1 MYRLIIVFALFF
13 ISSQAYSQ
21 NTHTCDS
28 LLLADYDF
36 WYSKAD
42 AIIQGQVIKIKDH
55 KRHSNYTIQPVR
67 AFAGASE
74 QFVLKQNL
82 SPKWF
87 SFEIDTNYV
96 FLIFRKYKDEI
107 FLPCVIFGKASKMTA
122 LVERYERYCG
132 VEPIKDNCSCN
143 PVYDPVC
150 GCDGYN
156 YKNPCEAA
164 CDGIYDFFRGPCY
177 SITPMMKKEVKE

>member
-1 MYRLIIVFALFF
+1 MYKQFFVLIFLFF
-13 ISSQAYSQ
+13 NLSSYSQ
-21 NTHTCDS
+21 KTPFCDS
-28 LLLADYDF
+28 LLNKDYDF
-36 WYSKAD
+36 WYSNAD
-42 AIIQGQVIKIKDH
+42 AIIEGQIIKIKDR
-55 KRHSNYTIQPVR
+55 KYHSNYTIQPVR
-67 AFAGASE
+67 AFAGVSE

-87 SFEIDTNYV
+87 NFELDTNYV
-96 FLIFRKYKDEI
+96 FLIFKKYKDEI

-132 VEPIKDNCSCN
+132 VEKIKDNCFCN

-164 CDGIYDFFRGPCY
+164 CDGIYDFFRGPCF
-177 SITPMMKKEVKE
+177 SITPMKNLLKEE